1 MVLPLPSFSAAHY
14 AIYTV
19 FTLIHKLGKC
29 NTNLSEFRAYWVNY
43 LIFVQIK
50 RKYKATGLL
59 RKKGSALS
67 VSAPTTRMNEDKIH
81 EMAGYVWKHVR
92 KYPANTEDT

>member
-29 NTNLSEFRAYWVNY
+29 NTNLSEFNAYWVNY
-43 LIFVQIK
+43 SRFVPIK
-50 RKYKATGLL
+50 CKYTEAGPQQKKA
-59 RKKGSALS
+59 
-67 VSAPTTRMNEDKIH
+67 VP
-81 EMAGYVWKHVR
+81 
-92 KYPANTEDT
+92 